1 MTVKKRLLAVQEIGL
16 CLIRKWW
23 RPVMLAGVGL
33 GTWVNLVII
42 PLWKREVP
50 NMAEA
55 AAWIAA
61 CGALS
66 WVREWGKS
74 KGNTET

>member
-1 MTVKKRLLAVQEIGL
+1 MTIKQRVLRVQNMAL

-23 RPVMLAGVGL
+23 RPVMLAGVGAA
-33 GTWVNLVII
+33 TWVNLVLI
-42 PLWKREVP
+42 PIVKWEVP
-50 NMAEA
+50 DLTAA

-66 WVREWGKS
+66 WVREWGKV
-74 KGNTET
+74 KGSDD

>member
-1 MTVKKRLLAVQEIGL
+1 MKGFIMRCQNAAL

-23 RPVMLAGVGL
+23 RPVMLAGVAT
-33 GTWVNLVII
+33 GTWVNLVLVPII
-42 PLWKREVP
+42 KWEVP

-66 WVREWGKS
+66 WVREWGKVQGTS
-74 KGNTET
+74 E